1 MSTRSLPSS
10 LRSLSAFLAVGGV
23 CTLGQY
29 AAMALLILAGIPT
42 VPASG
47 IGFAGSA
54 VLNYVLNR
62 RLTFRSDRPHRS
74 AAPRFAAIALL
85 GLLLNTLLL
94 QLLTGA
100 GVAICPAQLLT
111 TTGVL
116 AWNYSIHGAWTFR
129 RR

>member
-1 MSTRSLPSS
+1 MSTRLFPLS

-29 AAMALLILAGIPT
+29 AAMALLIRAG
-42 VPASG
+42 VPAVTASG

-54 VLNYVLNR
+54 VLNYLLNR
-62 RLTFRSDRPHRS
+62 RATFRSDRPHRS
-74 AAPRFAAIALL
+74 AGPRFIAIALL

-100 GVAICPAQLLT
+100 GVALFSAQLLT